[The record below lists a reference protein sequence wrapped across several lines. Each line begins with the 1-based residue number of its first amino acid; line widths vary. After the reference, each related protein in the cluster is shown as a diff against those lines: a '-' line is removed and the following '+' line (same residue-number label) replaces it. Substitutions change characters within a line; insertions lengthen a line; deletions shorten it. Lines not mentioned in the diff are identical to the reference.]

1 MLKRAVLP
9 LLLPALALLA
19 ACGKSEEPQAAAP
32 PPETG
37 VFISS
42 GDCADSGK
50 LTLDACAEAIDGAV
64 AAHEV
69 QAPTFKTVNQCA
81 GTVGP
86 DRCDKGVDGLNRAR
100 IQAFYVV
107 MSTPPSAVPL
117 AGVEARSSRVSALY
131 FDTPTR
137 ETTTGDLV
145 QLLFAQLAFGLIR
158 ALLQIVARKGE
169 AFLGGK
175 GRQGR
180 QVWTN
185 LLDFF
190 LQFRAGL
197 NGLGEAFDLVTTHVC
212 LRTM

>member
-86 DRCDKGVDGLNRAR
+86 DRCDKGVDGLYRAR

-117 AGVEARSSRVSALY
+117 YPPTTPSIGFQSPSKQFIDGRNEHMHISVAAQTVAHENSKLAGPDVDYS
-131 FDTPTR
+131 T
-137 ETTTGDLV
+137 
-145 QLLFAQLAFGLIR
+145 
-158 ALLQIVARKGE
+158 
-169 AFLGGK
+169 
-175 GRQGR
+175 
-180 QVWTN
+180 
-185 LLDFF
+185 
-190 LQFRAGL
+190 
-197 NGLGEAFDLVTTHVC
+197 GLGAAAAEIH
-212 LRTM
+212 